1 MIIDFTQK
9 VLNVLTGE
17 ALQDENKKELS
28 LLNIACNAL
37 FANIQD
43 ENAPGEEKLKRWE
56 LASRI
61 IKNPKTDLTVEE
73 VSKLKEMIGKAY
85 STIAVGAAFEM
96 LDPKVL
102 DTKEPATA

>member
-1 MIIDFTQK
+1 M
-9 VLNVLTGE
+9 
-17 ALQDENKKELS
+17 
-28 LLNIACNAL
+28 
-37 FANIQD
+37 
-43 ENAPGEEKLKRWE
+43 RY
-56 LASRI
+56 
-61 IKNPKTDLTVEE
+61 LTVEE